1 MNIGETIYRLR
12 TERGM
17 SQGALAEALDV
28 SRQSVSK
35 WENNSAVPELEKLV
49 KMSEIFGVTLDQLV
63 GREEQGTPGREYAG
77 PEIIIREATPPHRT
91 IGIILLCFGLL
102 VTLLLSILGGFVV
115 GVMLGLPFTIVG
127 CVCIAG
133 TEGILFKCV
142 WAFSSVYVS
151 LLYYFML
158 NFIGFGWGVR
168 IGIMVIW
175 FVILILISLRLHL
188 KGKLSP
194 DSKKLMVG
202 CIIIALVLFGLLEIA
217 NRIMYQ
223 RTGLYSTTE
232 EIPIS
237 SVTMGEP

>member
-1 MNIGETIYRLR
+1 MNLGENIYRLR
-12 TERGM
+12 SEQGM
-17 SQGALAEALDV
+17 SQEALAAALEV

-35 WENNSAVPELEKLV
+35 WENNSAVPELEKLI
-49 KMSEIFGVTLDQLV
+49 KMSEVFGVTLDQLV
-63 GREEQGTPGREYAG
+63 GKESPTPPPAPA
-77 PEIIIREATPPHRT
+77 PEVIIREATPPHRT
-91 IGIILLCFGLL
+91 IGVILLCFGLL

-115 GVMLGLPFTIVG
+115 GVMLGLPFTIIG
-127 CVCIAG
+127 CICIAS

-142 WAFSSVYVS
+142 WAFSSIYVP

-158 NFIGFGWGVR
+158 NFIGFGPSTR
-168 IGIMVIW
+168 IGILVVW
-175 FVILILISLRLHL
+175 FVILVLISIVLHR
-188 KGKLSP
+188 KGKLSA

-202 CIIIALVLFGLLEIA
+202 CLLVAVVLFGLLGIA

-237 SVTMGEP
+237 SVTTEEP

>member
-1 MNIGETIYRLR
+1 MNLGENIYRLR
-12 TERGM
+12 SERGM
-17 SQGALAEALDV
+17 SQEALAAALEV

-35 WENNSAVPELEKLV
+35 WENNSAVPELEKLI
-49 KMSEIFGVTLDQLV
+49 KMSEVFGVTLDQLV
-63 GREEQGTPGREYAG
+63 GKASPTPPPAPA
-77 PEIIIREATPPHRT
+77 PEVIIREATPPHRT

-142 WAFSSVYVS
+142 WAFSSVYVP

-158 NFIGFGWGVR
+158 NFIGFGPSTR
-168 IGIMVIW
+168 IGILVIW
-175 FVILILISLRLHL
+175 FVILVLISIVLHR

-237 SVTMGEP
+237 SVTTVEP